1 MRNGAVLSFIVEDIP
16 GANVA
21 ELMNWDL
28 LNVPNPGV
36 KTVTAFF

>member
-1 MRNGAVLSFIVEDIP
+1 MKNGATLAFIVEDIP

-36 KTVTAFF
+36 SAVNNFF